1 MTKEHNPDAD
11 AVADSPAKAPVV
23 QITLEPPP
31 PSLMKALT
39 TYIRATGLKGKA
51 RDDAADNFMAGAV
64 AGVLVA
70 KAGIDPDDLTVP
82 EEGGYLAVLEAL
94 AD

>member
-1 MTKEHNPDAD
+1 MTKEHNPDA
-11 AVADSPAKAPVV
+11 VADSPEKAPMVL
-23 QITLEPPP
+23 IMEPPP